1 MYVKLVIVC
10 ATRAGAIFGEVV
22 FKINI
27 LRQKL
32 VMIVSSCLQVDLIYH
47 YCNRRNSFRY
57 FSALINIFSIVKII
71 LCTARVFF
79 SLCGKGPSWCAWR
92 LWGPWG
98 SRPHGVKPNKKNI
111 FFSHRIF
118 GSICHWTGPLLGP
131 ESLSWKLMG
140 FKCEKSR
147 HFGKITKNYV
157 IGKIKPFSKGLAVT
171 D

>member
-1 MYVKLVIVC
+1 MVILC
-10 ATRAGAIFGEVV
+10 ATRAGAIFGDVV

-79 SLCGKGPSWCAWR
+79 LYVEKAPADAHDAFGALGGPDI
-92 LWGPWG
+92 G
-98 SRPHGVKPNKKNI
+98 
-111 FFSHRIF
+111 FFYSYLAFFYHI
-118 GSICHWTGPLLGP
+118 S
-131 ESLSWKLMG
+131 
-140 FKCEKSR
+140 
-147 HFGKITKNYV
+147 KI
-157 IGKIKPFSKGLAVT
+157 
-171 D
+171 